1 MLLSINNVSVKA
13 SKKEILKNISF
24 DLAKG
29 EVLSILGPNGSG
41 KSTLIGIVL
50 EDFNSNIG
58 SVEYFPS
65 KKEVFGSIGIV
76 YDNQLI
82 FPFLKIKEFIDYFAS
97 IYNIDAKVYDP
108 YIDIFG
114 LRKILSSLIKNLS
127 QGERT
132 KLAILIAIFHKPEFL
147 VLDEPFSGIDPTIIE
162 KIWNSIRRN
171 SNTIV
176 FTSHDWDMAAKVS
189 DKVIFL
195 FEGTIV
201 CPAFDPK
208 NFKEKLP
215 SDKII
220 VLPYSPVFEENLNG
234 FSYYVHN
241 NAFVIFNSDKKVLSK
256 VRGLTTNFSILD
268 SSLKDVYFYLTY
280 KK

>member
-24 DLAKG
+24 DLVKG

-41 KSTLIGIVL
+41 KSTLIGIML
-50 EDFNSNIG
+50 EDFNPNIG

-82 FPFLKIKEFIDYFAS
+82 FPFLKMKEFIDYFAS
-97 IYNIDAKVYDP
+97 IYKIDANICNT

-114 LRKILSSLIKNLS
+114 LRKVLSSLVKNLS

-132 KLAILIAIFHKPEFL
+132 KLAILIAIFHNPALL

-162 KIWNSIRRN
+162 RIWNSIRRN
-171 SNTIV
+171 CNTIA
-176 FTSHDWDMAAKVS
+176 FTSHDWEMAAKVS

-195 FEGTIV
+195 FEGSMV

-220 VLPYSPVFEENLNG
+220 VLPFSTFVEENLNG

-241 NAFVIFNSDKKVLSK
+241 NTLVIFNSDKKVLNK
-256 VRGLTTNFSILD
+256 VRSLTTNFSILD

>member
-1 MLLSINNVSVKA
+1 MLISINNVSVKA
-13 SKKEILKNISF
+13 SQKEILKNISF
-24 DLAKG
+24 NIDKG

-41 KSTLIGIVL
+41 KSTLIGIL
-50 EDFNSNIG
+50 LDDFNSNTG
-58 SVEYFPS
+58 SVDYFPN

-97 IYNIDAKVYDP
+97 IYNIDVKLYNT

-114 LRKILSSLIKNLS
+114 LRKILNSLIKNLS

-132 KLAILIAIFHKPEFL
+132 KLAILLAIFHHPALL

-171 SNTIV
+171 NNTIA
-176 FTSHDWDMAAKVS
+176 FTSHDWEMAAKVS

-195 FEGTIV
+195 NDGTMV

-208 NFKEKLP
+208 NFMEKLP

-220 VLPYSPVFEENLNG
+220 VLPYCPIVEENLNG
-234 FSYYVHN
+234 FRYYVHN
-241 NAFVIFNSDKKVLSK
+241 NSLVIFSDKKVLNK
-256 VRGLTTNFSILD
+256 VRGLTRNFSILD
-268 SSLKDVYFYLTY
+268 ATLKDVYFYLTY
-280 KK
+280 RK

>member
-1 MLLSINNVSVKA
+1 MLISINNVSVKA
-13 SKKEILKNISF
+13 SQKEILKNISF
-24 DLAKG
+24 NIDKG

-41 KSTLIGIVL
+41 KSTLIGIML
-50 EDFNSNIG
+50 EDFNSNTG

-97 IYNIDAKVYDP
+97 IYNIDAKAYNT

-114 LRKILSSLIKNLS
+114 LRKILTSLIKNLS

-132 KLAILIAIFHKPEFL
+132 KLAILLAIFHNPALL

-171 SNTIV
+171 RNTIA
-176 FTSHDWDMAAKVS
+176 FTSHDWEMAAKVS

-195 FEGTIV
+195 YEGTMV

-208 NFKEKLP
+208 KFKEKLP

-220 VLPYSPVFEENLNG
+220 VLPYSPIVEENLNG

-241 NAFVIFNSDKKVLSK
+241 NSLVIFNSDKKVLNK
-256 VRGLTTNFSILD
+256 VRGLTRNFSILD
-268 SSLKDVYFYLTY
+268 ATLKDVYFYLTY
-280 KK
+280 RK